1 MKFKNITFVKSS
13 KKSST
18 FPAYTYPEFAFFGRS
33 NVGKSSLINMVLGKK
48 NLVKTGSRPGVTQ
61 MVNFFSADDKISFAD
76 LPGYGFAKVPRDIR
90 KQFYPLIQEYIA
102 ERSNLKLAFLL
113 VDIRRKPGE
122 EELKILELLTAHKI
136 PVAVTITKCD
146 KASGNL
152 RSKNLKIISREL
164 GVDRQDLFI
173 TSSSSGEGKKDILR
187 LIGDFI

>member
-1 MKFKNITFVKSS
+1 MKFKNIIFVKSS

-18 FPAYTYPEFAFFGRS
+18 FPTYAYPEFAFFGRS

-90 KQFYPLIQEYIA
+90 KQFYPLMQEYIT
-102 ERSNLKLAFLL
+102 ERNNLKLAFLL
-113 VDIRRKPGE
+113 IDIRRKPGE
-122 EELKILELLTAHKI
+122 EELKILELLTTQKI

-152 RSKNLKIISREL
+152 RSKNLKIISKEL

-187 LIGDFI
+187 LIDDFL